1 METSMAVQGCVF
13 DTQRFCLHDGR
24 GIRTTVF
31 LKGCPL
37 KCQWCHNPESWSPS
51 PERAWR
57 SSWCI
62 GCLACVAACERGALR
77 WDGDA
82 PVVDAAQCMM
92 DGACAAACP
101 TGATDILGRVVEPA
115 DVVRELLRDVAV
127 FDESGG
133 GATFSGGEPMAQAAF
148 LEQVLLLCREAG
160 IHTTLDTSGHA
171 PKAEMARIGRLVDA
185 VLFDVKH
192 PDDDAHLLATGVTTR
207 LILENLVLLNAL
219 QREHGSPEITVRV
232 PLVAGFNDSRE
243 VAEALARLLSA
254 LDPVPPVDLLPYQ
267 RLGEAKYLRLG
278 RPYPIPAARPPS
290 HSQLQEFRSV
300 LDGAGLRVTIRG
312 DNDVHH

>member
-1 METSMAVQGCVF
+1 METSTAVQGCVF

-37 KCQWCHNPESWSPS
+37 KCVWCHNPESWSPR
-51 PERAWR
+51 PERSWR
-57 SSWCI
+57 SSRCI
-62 GCLACVAACERGALR
+62 GCVACVAACERGALQ
-77 WDGDA
+77 WAGGV
-82 PVVDAAQCMM
+82 PVVDAAQCMT

-101 TGATDILGRVVEPA
+101 TGATDILGRLVAPA
-115 DVVRELLRDVAV
+115 ELVGELLRDVAV

-133 GATFSGGEPMAQAAF
+133 GATFSGGEPLAQAAF
-148 LEQVLLLCREAG
+148 LEQVLLLCRASG

-171 PKAEMARIGRLVDA
+171 PTAEMARVGRLVDA

-192 PDDDAHLLATGVTTR
+192 PDDAAHLRLTGVTNR
-207 LILENLVLLNAL
+207 LILDNLVLLNAL

-232 PLVAGFNDSRE
+232 PLVAGVNDGRDL
-243 VAEALARLLSA
+243 AGALARLLSA

-267 RLGEAKYLRLG
+267 RLGEEKYLRLG
-278 RPYPIPAARPPS
+278 RPYPIPDARPPS
-290 HSQLQEFRSV
+290 PSQLQEFRSV
-300 LDGAGLRVTIRG
+300 LDGAGLKVTIRG
-312 DNDVHH
+312 DYDVHH

>member
-1 METSMAVQGCVF
+1 METSTAVQGCVF

-37 KCQWCHNPESWSPS
+37 KCLWCHNPESWSPR
-51 PERAWR
+51 PERTWR
-57 SSWCI
+57 SSRCI
-62 GCLACVAACERGALR
+62 GCVSCVAACERGALR
-77 WDGDA
+77 WDGHA
-82 PVVDAAQCMM
+82 PRVDAGQCMT
-92 DGACAAACP
+92 DGACADACP
-101 TGATDILGRVVEPA
+101 TGATEILGRIVEPE
-115 DVVRELLRDVAV
+115 DVLRELRRDVAV

-148 LEQVLLLCREAG
+148 LEQVLLLCREDG

-171 PKAEMARIGRLVDA
+171 PAAEMERIGRLVDA
-185 VLFDVKH
+185 VHFDVKH
-192 PDDDAHLLATGVTTR
+192 PDDDAHLLATGVTNR
-207 LILENLVLLNAL
+207 LILENLVLLNRL
-219 QREHGSPEITVRV
+219 QRQHGSPEITVRV
-232 PLVAGFNDSRE
+232 PLVAGINDSLE
-243 VAEALARLLSA
+243 VAERLAGLLSA

-278 RPYPIPAARPPS
+278 RPYPLPDARPPS
-290 HSQLQEFRSV
+290 HEQLQEFRSV

-312 DNDVHH
+312 DYDVHH